1 MCCVCV
7 HPFSLT
13 LTSIR
18 AFMSVLQLLSHTPMV
33 LEFLLQQSEINF
45 DGSVQQNERNR
56 KILRCLLSW
65 VQNYTDDS
73 FGFASRCILLELHL
87 FAGQD
92 ILCLVLL
99 LYFNME
105 ILLSRASSKLF
116 YCLLIL
122 FFYDLCVQVRAGC
135 FSEIS
140 PGMLPAHPLLNFI
153 FNSLQVIQFSYTCF
167 LRWSIHDYSKLIYI
181 CILCVGFFIIR
192 SGH

>member
-73 FGFASRCILLELHL
+73 FGFASRCILLELHYFKHDCL
-87 FAGQD
+87 SLVVCW
-92 ILCLVLL
+92 IRHLVL
-99 LYFNME
+99 
-105 ILLSRASSKLF
+105 
-116 YCLLIL
+116 
-122 FFYDLCVQVRAGC
+122 G
-135 FSEIS
+135 S
-140 PGMLPAHPLLNFI
+140 PVI
-153 FNSLQVIQFSYTCF
+153 F
-167 LRWSIHDYSKLIYI
+167 
-181 CILCVGFFIIR
+181 
-192 SGH
+192 